1 MTFNNTLKHRKKT
14 TLDEEALE
22 DLNNLKDILKIYR
35 SYEDYKTKNNMLDFG
50 DMLCT
55 VYNLLKNK
63 PLILKKYRE
72 KFQYV
77 IVDEF
82 QDTNYIQ
89 LQIVHLIASQ
99 HGHITVVGDDDQ
111 SIYRFRGAYLT
122 NIAEFKKMFPNYVE
136 KALEHNYRSTKKI
149 VAVAN
154 KLIENSPERTIKKL
168 FTNNPDG
175 EKVAVVETPSDTSQ
189 ANYILETVKELLKKY
204 PLQDIAIL
212 CRRRA
217 TAEPIIKAF
226 RKQAIRFNF
235 VGETG
240 FFQEPIIKDVTAYLK
255 VISNPLE
262 SNAEIVRILNRNNY
276 GIKQIEICKFNC
288 YADQN
293 DLSLYEAFD
302 HLSEIDVDKF
312 KFLQVKQTLSDIIG
326 SKKRLRTLDLI
337 HSLLFEREFY
347 KYEIALQN
355 NRNIQLL
362 NQFYEF
368 AEEFNNIYPDNDI
381 EDFTEYLSFASN
393 FEIEEKNL
401 EEQAIVISTIH
412 GVKGMQYP
420 VVIIPDVVEHRL
432 PTKLSKR
439 QILNPTRPTQGCPIK
454 IRRKR
459 TSYPRR
465 KKTLLRSHNPS
476 QRETD
481 YHLC

>member
-1 MTFNNTLKHRKKT
+1 MASKIAYLIEQGAKPENILALAFNQKAAEELKERVIGMLENSEDLSISTFHSFCNQVIQDNILNTKLNANFKVITDTAQLVFLTKNINSFGIEHLEFNHEPYTLAEEMAKFISRCKDESISPDDIQQYIEKQEKK

-22 DLNNLKDILKIYR
+22 DLNCLKDILKIFR
-35 SYEDYKTKNNMLDFG
+35 AYEDYKLENNMLDFG

-55 VYNLLKNK
+55 VHNLLKNK
-63 PLILKKYRE
+63 PLILKRYQE

-175 EKVAVVETPSDTSQ
+175 ENVAVVETPNDSSQ

-204 PLQDIAIL
+204 SLQDIAIL

-226 RKQAIRFNF
+226 RKQGYTLQLRWR
-235 VGETG
+235 
-240 FFQEPIIKDVTAYLK
+240 D
-255 VISNPLE
+255 
-262 SNAEIVRILNRNNY
+262 RIFPRT
-276 GIKQIEICKFNC
+276 
-288 YADQN
+288 
-293 DLSLYEAFD
+293 
-302 HLSEIDVDKF
+302 HH
-312 KFLQVKQTLSDIIG
+312 
-326 SKKRLRTLDLI
+326 KRR
-337 HSLLFEREFY
+337 Y
-347 KYEIALQN
+347 
-355 NRNIQLL
+355 
-362 NQFYEF
+362 
-368 AEEFNNIYPDNDI
+368 
-381 EDFTEYLSFASN
+381 
-393 FEIEEKNL
+393 
-401 EEQAIVISTIH
+401 
-412 GVKGMQYP
+412 
-420 VVIIPDVVEHRL
+420 RL
-432 PTKLSKR
+432 PQSHK
-439 QILNPTRPTQGCPIK
+439 QPTGK
-454 IRRKR
+454 
-459 TSYPRR
+459 
-465 KKTLLRSHNPS
+465 
-476 QRETD
+476 QR
-481 YHLC
+481 